1 MRSQPKMDVRIGSLW
16 RHYSQNWII
25 IITGQ
30 RFAAIRDENIYDVLW
45 DEQMGAV
52 YESQLESRYEL
63 ISDV

>member
-1 MRSQPKMDVRIGSLW
+1 MSLPKPDVRIGSLW

-25 IITGQ
+25 VITALRPGC
-30 RFAAIRDENIYDVLW
+30 DHDKIYDVLW
-45 DEQMGAV
+45 DEQLGIV